1 MRIMKPKARNLN
13 IELLRCVAILSIAL
27 FHTFV
32 PYFNALA
39 YGAEASGIN
48 TAMKGSFIALFA
60 MALINFL
67 GSAGNFIFYMISGF
81 FLIPHAIRDTGRG
94 FWAKQ
99 IRSVA
104 RRCIVI
110 VGSVIVFALLTVF
123 LHFVCRMPSARLAG
137 IRWLGGD
144 LEFIWLYL
152 LFCILAPFAAL
163 VQNKWP
169 RGWTALL
176 TVLLIL
182 TFACNAFIAFFS
194 QGGVNHALDG
204 WRKIMSALTYF
215 WGFCLAG
222 VAGEKGWSRNRKC
235 AGEIFIIC
243 LISAFVTTFV
253 CAAAQSWKIAGDLS
267 FKSTSLISFGLAF
280 SLLMLSASREKKNG
294 EFKAGRAITFF
305 ANGILGF
312 YIFQSMLTSFWHLL
326 IFPVINSLSM
336 PGFFPFV
343 GLFVFATL
351 LTFIY
356 TLILSALGSWV
367 RRPLLA
373 AGSRL
378 LKS

>member
-1 MRIMKPKARNLN
+1 MMKPKARNLN

-32 PYFNALA
+32 PYFDALA
-39 YGAEASGIN
+39 YGALSAGIN
-48 TAMKGSFIALFA
+48 TGMKGSFIALFS
-60 MALINFL
+60 MGLINFL

-81 FLIPHAIRDTGRG
+81 FLIPHAVRDVGKG
-94 FWAKQ
+94 FWTKQ

-110 VGSVIVFALLTVF
+110 VGSVIVFALITVF
-123 LHFVCRMPSARLAG
+123 LHFVCRMPSARLG
-137 IRWLGGD
+137 GVRWLGGD

-152 LFCILAPFAAL
+152 LFCVLAPFAAL
-163 VQNKWP
+163 LQSKWEK
-169 RGWTALL
+169 GWGILLAALL
-176 TVLLIL
+176 VL

-204 WRKIMSALTYF
+204 WRKIMSAATYF

-222 VAGEKGWSRNRKC
+222 LAGEKGWSRNRKW
-235 AGEIFIIC
+235 AKEIFLIC
-243 LISAFVTTFV
+243 LLSAFVTTFV
-253 CAAAQSWKIAGDLS
+253 CAAAQSWKMAGELS
-267 FKSTSLISFGLAF
+267 FKSTSLISFGIAF
-280 SLLMLSASREKKNG
+280 SLLMLSASKEKKNW
-294 EFKAGRAITFF
+294 EFKSGKAITFF

-336 PGFFPFV
+336 PGFFPF
-343 GLFVFATL
+343 LALLVFASL

-373 AGSRL
+373 FGSRL

>member
-1 MRIMKPKARNLN
+1 MKPKARNLN
-13 IELLRCVAILSIAL
+13 IELLRCAAIFSIAL

-39 YGAEASGIN
+39 YGAFTPGIDIG
-48 TAMKGSFIALFA
+48 MKTSFIALFS
-60 MALINFL
+60 MGLINFL
-67 GSAGNFIFYMISGF
+67 GSMGNFIFYMISGF
-81 FLIPHAIRDTGRG
+81 FLIPHAIKEIGRG

-99 IRSVA
+99 IRSVG

-110 VGSVIVFALLTVF
+110 VGSVIIFALITLF
-123 LHFVCRMPSARLAG
+123 LHFVCRMPSAKLSG
-137 IRWLGGD
+137 IRWLGSD

-152 LFCILAPFAAL
+152 IFCVLSPFVALFQNRWKRGWGLFLACIL
-163 VQNKWP
+163 V
-169 RGWTALL
+169 
-176 TVLLIL
+176 L
-182 TFACNAFIAFFS
+182 TFLCNAFIAFFS

-204 WRKIMSALTYF
+204 WRKLMSAATYF

-222 VAGEKGWSRNRKC
+222 LAGEKGWSQNRKR
-235 AGEIFIIC
+235 GWEIFLIC
-243 LISAFVTTFV
+243 LFSALITTFI
-253 CAAAQSWKIAGDLS
+253 CALAQSWKMAGDLS
-267 FKSTSLISFGLAF
+267 FKSTSLISFGAAF
-280 SLLMLSASREKKNG
+280 SLLMLSASRVKKNS
-294 EFKAGRAITFF
+294 EFKSAKAITFF

-326 IFPVINSLSM
+326 IFPVINSLSL
-336 PGFFPFV
+336 PGFFPFIA
-343 GLFVFATL
+343 LLVFASL

-356 TLILSALGSWV
+356 TLILSFIGSWV

>member
-1 MRIMKPKARNLN
+1 MGTMKPKARNLN

-39 YGAEASGIN
+39 YGALSPGIN
-48 TAMKGSFIALFA
+48 TAMKGSFIALFC
-60 MALINFL
+60 MGLINFL
-67 GSAGNFIFYMISGF
+67 GSTGNFIFYMISGF
-81 FLIPHAIRDTGRG
+81 FLIPHAIKDVGRG
-94 FWAKQ
+94 FWPKQ

-110 VGSVIVFALLTVF
+110 VGSVIVFAILTVI
-123 LHFVCRMPSARLAG
+123 LHFVCRMPSAKLDG
-137 IRWLGGD
+137 IGWLGGD

-152 LFCILAPFAAL
+152 LFCVLAPLAAL
-163 VQNKWP
+163 IQSKWP
-169 RGWTALL
+169 KGWLFLL
-176 TVLLIL
+176 TVLLVL

-204 WRKIMSALTYF
+204 WRKIMSAATYF

-222 VAGEKGWSRNRKC
+222 LAGERGWSKNRKR
-235 AGEIFIIC
+235 AKEILLIC
-243 LISAFVTTFV
+243 IISALVSTFV
-253 CAAAQSWKIAGDLS
+253 CAAAQSWKMAGELS
-267 FKSTSLISFGLAF
+267 FKSTSLISFGIAF
-280 SLLMLSASREKKNG
+280 SLLMLSASSRRKNE
-294 EFKAGRAITFF
+294 EFKAGKAITFF

-336 PGFFPFV
+336 PGFFPF
-343 GLFVFATL
+343 LALLIFAAL

-373 AGSRL
+373 AGSKL